1 MPIST
6 AQILPLRPVSRLYSY
21 RIPDDQTVT
30 VGQVVR
36 IPFGKNAKL
45 PNEMGIVWE
54 VGSDTASTHDL
65 LGEQSNLKPLYPVP
79 NMPVLSDE
87 LRHLIDWTTAYTLGA
102 KGAVARM
109 SVPMSEIT
117 PHLHKTTLYRLT
129 ETGQSVDI
137 SKLTAPRQ
145 RVISTLRDKGALS
158 QAGLSLHAGVS
169 ASVPKTL
176 VTQGYVTTEEHIEQH
191 TVDHVD
197 PHQVELPS
205 YSAEQQQ
212 AAQQLQ
218 ADVKATEFKVTLLD
232 GVTGSGKTEVYFAAV
247 LEALKQGKQALVLV
261 PEITLTATFLERFVA
276 RFHIQPVIWH
286 STLTPAQ
293 RRRNYQAIVSGDAQV
308 VIGARSALFLPY
320 AKLGLVV
327 IDEEHDSSYKQE
339 ETLFYNARDLAIKR
353 AQLEQFPVVL
363 VSATPSLE
371 SYAHAKDGRYAWLK
385 LPHRHAGATLPT
397 IDTIDLRR
405 EEMRATTFLSPTL
418 VAAMEKT
425 LEKGE
430 QILLYLNRRGYAPLT
445 LCRTCGHR
453 FECPHCTAW
462 MVQHKNR
469 GQLLCHHC
477 GLVMPAPR
485 VCPSCNDEDSLVAVG
500 PGVERIYEA
509 TRAQFP
515 KARIEVL
522 SSDTQKSMA
531 GLQETLDKIENHQV
545 DIIIGTQIIAKGHHF
560 PDLTLVGVI
569 DADLGLAG
577 GDLRASERTYQIL
590 HQVAG
595 RAGRAQKPG
604 YVMLQ
609 SYLPEHRVM
618 QSLLAN
624 ERDAFLSIEA
634 EERQMSGMPPY
645 GRLAALI
652 ISSSSEEHAQQQA
665 AELAATIPHNHKD
678 VMILGPAPAPLY
690 KLRDKF
696 RLRFLVKTPRDM
708 KIQSIITDWLTKTPR
723 IKGARIQ
730 IDIDPYSFM

>member
-1 MPIST
+1 MSI

-54 VGSDTASTHDL
+54 IGSDASPSSDL
-65 LGEQSNLKPLYPVP
+65 LGEHSTLKPLYPVP

-117 PHLHKTTLYRLT
+117 PHLHKTTVYRLT
-129 ETGQSVDI
+129 ESGESVDI
-137 SKLTAPRQ
+137 TTLTAPRQ
-145 RVISTLRDKGALS
+145 RAITALRDKGPLS
-158 QAGLSLHAGVS
+158 QSGLSLHAGVS

-176 VTQGYVTTEEHIEQH
+176 VTQGYVTTEEHVETH
-191 TVDHVD
+191 SVERVD
-197 PHQVELPS
+197 PTRVALPS
-205 YSAEQQQ
+205 YSDEQNH
-212 AAQQLQ
+212 AAAQLQ
-218 ADVKATEFKVTLLD
+218 ADVQADAFKVTLLD

-247 LEALKQGKQALVLV
+247 LEALKHGKQALVLV

-276 RFHIQPVIWH
+276 RFHIQPIIWH

-293 RRRNYQAIVSGDAQV
+293 RRRNYQAIVSGEAQV

-320 AKLGLVV
+320 PKLGLVV

-371 SYAHAKDGRYAWLK
+371 SYAHAKDGRYTWLK

-405 EEMRATTFLSPTL
+405 EDMKATTFLSATL

-430 QILLYLNRRGYAPLT
+430 QVLLYLNRRGYAPLT
-445 LCRTCGHR
+445 LCRTCGFR
-453 FECPHCTAW
+453 IECPHCTTW

-477 GLVMPAPR
+477 GHVMPAPR
-485 VCPSCNDEDSLVAVG
+485 ICPSCNDEDSLVAVG

-522 SSDTQKSMA
+522 SSDTQKSMTA
-531 GLQETLDKIENHQV
+531 LQETLEKIENHQV

-560 PDLTLVGVI
+560 PDLTLVGVV

-634 EERQMSGMPPY
+634 DERQMSGMPPY

-652 ISSSSEEHAQQQA
+652 VSSSSEDHAQQQA
-665 AELAATIPHNHKD
+665 AELAATIPHNYKD
-678 VMILGPAPAPLY
+678 VVILGPAPAPLY